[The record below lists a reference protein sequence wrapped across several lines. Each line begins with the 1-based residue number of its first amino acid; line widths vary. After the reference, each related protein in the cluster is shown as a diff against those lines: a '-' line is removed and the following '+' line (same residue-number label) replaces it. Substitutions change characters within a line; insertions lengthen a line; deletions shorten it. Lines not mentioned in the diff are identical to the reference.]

1 LRIEARLPHSFE
13 HPGVSLADAGERA
26 GHCHIPHT
34 AFAPLRLELLA
45 EHRIFS
51 LTARGARCAPFSFVE
66 LWFVLAPSAP
76 PAPARLD
83 HKTVR
88 QIILGLML
96 AMFLSALDQTIVAT
110 ALATIGRAY
119 GEVESLTWVVTAYLL
134 AATVVVPIYGK
145 LSDIYGRRPALLTG
159 IAIFVAGSV
168 ACALAPTMPA
178 LIAARALQGLGGGGL
193 IALSQTIV
201 GDAVSPRERG
211 RYQGYFGAVFATA
224 SIAGPVVG
232 GVLAE
237 HLHWSLIFWINLP
250 LGLLAFAISGRA
262 LKLLPRH
269 ERPHK
274 LDLLGAAL
282 MVCATVTFLLALNW
296 GGVRYAWASPQIVGL
311 AGTAVFLF
319 ALFGARLSIA
329 DEPFIS
335 LEIMRNRVVAA
346 AIGCAS
352 FAYGT
357 MIAVAIY
364 TPVYFEGVLH
374 LTASEAGLALIPFM
388 GGVVIG
394 STGSGRLMAQLTHY
408 KRIGLVGLPLAAA
421 AFVPLAVMPDRL
433 SIAVVAVLLF
443 IAGNGLGTV
452 LPITTVSVQNAVL
465 PWQLGT
471 VTGVINFVRALTSAL
486 MVALY
491 GAILFGGMG
500 AARGVTLEALAGRN
514 ADAFTGHFRW
524 IFAAASLSL
533 ALAFLLLLL
542 MEERPLRTAPAA
554 RGEPQAAPAE

>member
-1 LRIEARLPHSFE
+1 M
-13 HPGVSLADAGERA
+13 
-26 GHCHIPHT
+26 T
-34 AFAPLRLELLA
+34 AVHETPE
-45 EHRIFS
+45 
-51 LTARGARCAPFSFVE
+51 
-66 LWFVLAPSAP
+66 
-76 PAPARLD
+76 RLD
-83 HKTVR
+83 HPAIR
-88 QIILGLML
+88 RILLGLML

-119 GEVESLTWVVTAYLL
+119 SDVESLAWIVTAYLL
-134 AATVVVPIYGK
+134 AATAVTPLYGK
-145 LSDIYGRRPALLTG
+145 LSDIHGRRPVLLGG
-159 IAIFVAGSV
+159 IAIFVLGSV

-178 LIAARALQGLGGGGL
+178 LIAARALQGIGGGGL

-211 RYQGYFGAVFATA
+211 RYQGYFGAVFACA
-224 SIAGPVVG
+224 SIAGPVLG
-232 GVLAE
+232 GVFAE

-262 LKLLPRH
+262 LKALPRH
-269 ERPHK
+269 ERPHR
-274 LDLLGAAL
+274 LDLTGAAL
-282 MVCATVTFLLALNW
+282 MVTATVSLLLALNW
-296 GGVRYAWASPQIVGL
+296 GGVRFAWGSPQIVGL
-311 AGTAVFLF
+311 AGAAIFLF

-329 DEPFIS
+329 EEPFIS
-335 LEIMRNRVVAA
+335 LDIILRNRVVAA

-357 MIAVAIY
+357 MIAIAIY

-394 STGSGRLMAQLTHY
+394 STVSGRLMAKLARY
-408 KRIGLVGLPLAAA
+408 KRVGLIGLPLASA
-421 AFVPLAVMPDRL
+421 AFVPLAAMPGDV
-433 SIAVVAVLLF
+433 SVAVVAALLF
-443 IAGNGLGTV
+443 LAGNGLGTV

-471 VTGVINFVRALTSAL
+471 VTGVINFVRALASAL

-500 AARGVTLEALAGRN
+500 SARGVTLEALAGRN
-514 ADAFTGHFRW
+514 AQAFTGHFQW
-524 IFAAASLSL
+524 IFAVASLSL
-533 ALAFLLLLL
+533 VLSLLLLML
-542 MEERPLRTAPAA
+542 MEERPLRT
-554 RGEPQAAPAE
+554 GQPQAVPAE

>member
-1 LRIEARLPHSFE
+1 M
-13 HPGVSLADAGERA
+13 
-26 GHCHIPHT
+26 T
-34 AFAPLRLELLA
+34 
-45 EHRIFS
+45 
-51 LTARGARCAPFSFVE
+51 
-66 LWFVLAPSAP
+66 APSNTSP
-76 PAPARLD
+76 PARLD
-83 HKTVR
+83 HGTVR
-88 QIILGLML
+88 RIILGLIL

-145 LSDIYGRRPALLTG
+145 LSDIHGRRPALLTG
-159 IAIFVAGSV
+159 IAIFVAGSA

-178 LIAARALQGLGGGGL
+178 LIAARAVQGLGGGGL

-224 SIAGPVVG
+224 SIAGPVLG
-232 GVLAE
+232 GVFAE
-237 HLHWSLIFWINLP
+237 HLHRSLIFWINLP
-250 LGLLAFAISGRA
+250 LGLLAFAITGRA
-262 LKLLPRH
+262 LKALPRY
-269 ERPHK
+269 ERPHT

-282 MVCATVTFLLALNW
+282 MVLATVTLLIDLNW
-296 GGVRYAWASPQIVGL
+296 GGVRFAWASPQVVGL
-311 AGTAVFLF
+311 AGAALFLF

-329 DEPFIS
+329 KEPFIS
-335 LEIMRNRVVAA
+335 LDIVLANRVVLA

-357 MIAVAIY
+357 MIATAIY

-394 STGSGRLMAQLTHY
+394 STGAGWLMARLRHY
-408 KRIGLVGLPLAAA
+408 KRIGLIGLPLAAA
-421 AFVPLAVMPDRL
+421 AFVPLALMPGRL
-433 SIAVVAVLLF
+433 SVALVAPLLF
-443 IAGNGLGTV
+443 VAGAGLGTV

-471 VTGVINFVRALTSAL
+471 VTGVINFVRALASAL

-500 AARGVTLEALAGRN
+500 ATHGVTLESFGGQN
-514 ADAFTGHFRW
+514 AAAFTGHFRW
-524 IFAAASLSL
+524 IFAASALSL
-533 ALAFLLLLL
+533 LLSLLLLLL
-542 MEERPLRTAPAA
+542 MEERPLRTAPAQPNA
-554 RGEPQAAPAE
+554 QPVPAE